1 MEKDSLFETMKP
13 GSALARMALPTVA
26 SQIIILLYNLADTWF
41 IGRTNNPYMVAA
53 SSLAL
58 TVYLAAAALANV
70 FGVGGGTLMVR
81 LIGQKKTDDAK
92 KVAAYTVMA
101 SVTASV
107 VFSAIIALL
116 MDPILHLLGA
126 GENTIEYGR
135 QYLITTSVI
144 GTLPTV
150 LSMSMPQLLRN
161 AGYAKEAGIGVAL
174 GSILNIALDPLFMF
188 VILSEGYEVLGA
200 GIATALSN
208 FGSLIFFLIM
218 FRRVRDKSVLRI
230 SFKRQK
236 IGKANLR
243 SFYTVGIPAAVAIF
257 MFDLVTIVIN
267 RLVVAYGDIPLA
279 SMGIVLKLER
289 LPINMGLGICLGMVP
304 LVAYNFGSKNFKRM
318 SQFVSLAR
326 MVILVFSAIC
336 SVLFFCFA
344 DQIVGVFIKDEE
356 TVRLGAEFLRARCF
370 SLPFM
375 MIGYHVVNY
384 MNAVNKGPVSFFLA
398 IIRHVVLII
407 PIMLLMNGIWGL
419 TGLIWSQLVADA
431 VNAIIAL
438 LIYLKVNKQLTTVQ
452 MPSEH
457 SAV

>member
-1 MEKDSLFETMKP
+1 
-13 GSALARMALPTVA
+13 
-26 SQIIILLYNLADTWF
+26 
-41 IGRTNNPYMVAA
+41 
-53 SSLAL
+53 
-58 TVYLAAAALANV
+58 
-70 FGVGGGTLMVR
+70 
-81 LIGQKKTDDAK
+81 
-92 KVAAYTVMA
+92 
-101 SVTASV
+101 
-107 VFSAIIALL
+107 
-116 MDPILHLLGA
+116 
-126 GENTIEYGR
+126 
-135 QYLITTSVI
+135 
-144 GTLPTV
+144 
-150 LSMSMPQLLRN
+150 
-161 AGYAKEAGIGVAL
+161 
-174 GSILNIALDPLFMF
+174 
-188 VILSEGYEVLGA
+188 
-200 GIATALSN
+200 
-208 FGSLIFFLIM
+208 
-218 FRRVRDKSVLRI
+218 
-230 SFKRQK
+230 
-236 IGKANLR
+236 
-243 SFYTVGIPAAVAIF
+243 

-318 SQFVSLAR
+318 GQFVSLAR

-384 MNAVNKGPVSFFLA
+384 MNAVNKEPVSFFLA

-431 VNAIIAL
+431 GNALVAI
-438 LIYLKVNKQLTTVQ
+438 LIYLKVNKQITTVQ
-452 MPSEH
+452 PQVQN